1 MISEY
6 WTNGPSSELPP
17 GHWCLHAQSKARQ
30 FGAVVG
36 REKARRTWT
45 ELSGCGTGPPTS
57 QALHFQSIRP
67 DTLHLARQPPGFCSS
82 GRGVID
88 SELRSLWRPAPP
100 SWIPLRHTP
109 TRRSNA
115 LSVAWSR
122 KEPRLDPPSLP
133 VLAQTFEMSSRST
146 FGIASPRPRSD
157 GPACKADSHGLLK
170 RCPVRTSGLPATRS
184 CSCYT
189 DFRESLLQ
197 IGTAFTESQPEG
209 WLACESWTN

>member
-88 SELRSLWRPAPP
+88 SELRSLGRGKSPD
-100 SWIPLRHTP
+100 WIRHHC
-109 TRRSNA
+109 RY
-115 LSVAWSR
+115 WH
-122 KEPRLDPPSLP
+122 KRLKW
-133 VLAQTFEMSSRST
+133 SSRST

-170 RCPVRTSGLPATRS
+170 RCPVRTSGVPATRS

-209 WLACESWTN
+209 WLASRIVDELEAHRPLEDRVAHRQPR